1 MDFKPFLE
9 RIDEVGAT
17 DACIRV
23 LVDCAVELMDELHNS
38 LNPMPKVF
46 LPSVVAALDR
56 IKSIYMIDCDE
67 DERKKLQLMA
77 NGLNSALQVVAQVEH
92 VDRRDME

>member
-1 MDFKPFLE
+1 MNFKPFLE
-9 RIDEVGAT
+9 RIDEAGAT
-17 DACIRV
+17 MDGINV
-23 LVDCAVELMDELHNS
+23 MVDCTAELMDELHNS

-77 NGLNSALQVVAQVEH
+77 NSLNSAFTVLTE
-92 VDRRDME
+92 VDNVKMEDVL

>member
-9 RIDEVGAT
+9 RIDEAGVTNAG
-17 DACIRV
+17 IRV
-23 LVDCAVELMDELHNS
+23 LVDCTAELMDELHNS
-38 LNPMPKVF
+38 LNPIPEVF

-67 DERKKLQLMA
+67 DEKKELQRMA
-77 NGLNSALQVVAQVEH
+77 NSLNSALQVVAQVEH